1 MEKYEVVPEDERKL
15 YSRKVTD
22 VVNFTKKRE
31 LKISQYAKEKDLE
44 ARIQVNHHAFNAL

>member
-22 VVNFTKKRE
+22 VVNFAKKRE

-44 ARIQVNHHAFNAL
+44 ARIQVIHHAFNAL